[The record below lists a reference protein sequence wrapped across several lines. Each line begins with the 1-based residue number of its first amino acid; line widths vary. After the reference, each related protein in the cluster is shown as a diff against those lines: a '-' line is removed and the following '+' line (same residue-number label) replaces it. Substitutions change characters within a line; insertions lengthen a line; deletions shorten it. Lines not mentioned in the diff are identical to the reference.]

1 MEDETTPPIVRLPG
15 IGTRIDVTDAFDRP
29 VQVVRRKDGAVEI
42 HAGPDATVELDATT
56 AETVGAFLAGHYVV
70 DSGAARRLADA
81 VGGLRFD
88 WVRLEPGDH
97 AVDASI
103 AALGIRRRTGVS
115 IVAILRRPAPLVDP
129 DPQVVLQPGD
139 ELVIVCRP
147 DDRDAFVRFVKEGR

>member
-1 MEDETTPPIVRLPG
+1 MEHEATPPIVRLPG
-15 IGTRIDVTDAFDRP
+15 IGQRIDVSDAFGRP
-29 VQVVRRKDGAVEI
+29 VQVVRRKSGDVEL
-42 HAGPDATVELDATT
+42 HAGPGVAVELDAAT
-56 AETVGAFLAGHYVV
+56 AVTVGAFLAGHFLV
-70 DSGAARRLADA
+70 DAGAASRLADA

-97 AVDASI
+97 AVDSSI

-115 IVAILRRPAPLVDP
+115 VVAILRRPAPLVDP